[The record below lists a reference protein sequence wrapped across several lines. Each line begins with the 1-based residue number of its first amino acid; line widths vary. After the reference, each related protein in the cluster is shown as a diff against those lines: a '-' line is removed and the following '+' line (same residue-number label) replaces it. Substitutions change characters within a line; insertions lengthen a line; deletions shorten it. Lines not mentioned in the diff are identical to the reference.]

1 MASPAQLI
9 TQPLT
14 SPSKLVT
21 NERLGA
27 RSRSFFMSKPA
38 IEQVEKDGL
47 LLWEVS
53 HCGMVRYFKYD
64 WQARYHFEQC
74 VRLYRS
80 RITGKQG

>member
-1 MASPAQLI
+1 MPSPARL
-9 TQPLT
+9 TAQPLT
-14 SPSKLVT
+14 FKLVT

-27 RSRSFFMSKPA
+27 PPRSFFMRPTMK
-38 IEQVEKDGL
+38 QVEKDGL

-53 HCGMVRYFKYD
+53 HGGIVRFFKHD
-64 WQARYHFEQC
+64 WQAKYHYESC